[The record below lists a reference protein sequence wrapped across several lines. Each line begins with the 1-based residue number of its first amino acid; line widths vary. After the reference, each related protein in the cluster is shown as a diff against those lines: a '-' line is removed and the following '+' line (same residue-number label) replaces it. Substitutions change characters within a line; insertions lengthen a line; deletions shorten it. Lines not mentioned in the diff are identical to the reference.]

1 MNKRYPSPNIN
12 FMPIKPLPDSL
23 YNGLLSIYE
32 RTHTYKTS
40 FEVSAFEGT
49 TMSWPETD
57 EDHQWILDNILKF
70 YNIDPSEVLSL
81 EYTVDDTASEDI
93 GARVD
98 SKRRDWGFKNVP
110 NRIPNSLNFTSI
122 TRNSIISAHNDHEAG
137 CKINIPIKNMS
148 AANIY
153 FYETDEK
160 YFYPVPVLLNCPA
173 FHEVQNI
180 CRMAQF
186 DIPERTFFQI
196 VFKGKYEYYKSTL
209 PLPNGY

>member
-1 MNKRYPSPNIN
+1 MTRYPSPNIN
-12 FMPIKPLPDSL
+12 YMPIKPLSDEL
-23 YNGLLSIYE
+23 YKGLLDIYE
-32 RTHTYKTS
+32 RTKTYKTS

-70 YNIDPSEVLSL
+70 YNIDPSEILSL
-81 EYTVDDTASEDI
+81 EYTAKDTNDDMGI
-93 GARVD
+93 RND
-98 SKRRDWGFKNVP
+98 SKRKEWQFENVP
-110 NRIPNSLNFTSI
+110 DRIPNSLNFTSV
-122 TRNSIISAHNDHEAG
+122 TRTSTISAHNDHEAG

-160 YFYPVPVLLNCPA
+160 YYYPAPVLLNCPA

-180 CRMAQF
+180 SRMATF

-196 VFKGKYEYYKSTL
+196 VFKGSYEHYKSTL